1 MNLQPGDPD
10 PMLLA
15 SFKTSLKKRKQ
26 WLVAFGQMKKKKLT
40 GLPSDFE
47 LDPTVTRPTELE
59 EVGGVVI
66 LKDESRLNVID
77 PLTKTK

>member
-1 MNLQPGDPD
+1 
-10 PMLLA
+10 
-15 SFKTSLKKRKQ
+15 
-26 WLVAFGQMKKKKLT
+26 MKKKKLT

-77 PLTKTK
+77 PLTMTK